1 MRISDLATELKITQ
15 DKILAKLKTLK
26 LKAKGE
32 ALELNAVVE
41 IVLRDEFAKEGIVSS
56 KKRADADDD
65 GDGKK
70 KSKVS
75 KAGKAAKKSKDAKGK
90 DEKTTKKTKAK
101 EKSAKEKAVSS
112 KADKV
117 KTKDVEIQEPEA
129 KKEAP
134 VEVKSVKKVVE
145 EPKPVVV
152 PVVEKP
158 KEIIPV
164 AVKPVPE
171 PVVVPKP
178 VVPAP
183 IVSHIPAAPVSA
195 PAAASSVSNI
205 ILAKKKVT
213 KSLEPFVTVKPLLKK
228 RRRPES
234 GHGAY
239 AHPRADM
246 RGESAVVQDAPV
258 IPVADG
264 PLVDIE
270 IKVPISVK
278 DLSVRLNQKTST
290 ILKQLMSIGIFANI
304 NQNLGEDIVRKLS
317 QDFGFNLLLIKTQEE
332 QLVQDH
338 KKEQENPDLL
348 KPRAPVVTFMGHVD
362 HGKTSLLDRIRSA
375 AVADKEHG
383 GITQHIGAY
392 SVTLPKGTITFL
404 DTPGHEAFTAMRA
417 RGAHITDLVVL
428 VVAADEGIMPQTE
441 EAIDHA
447 RAANV
452 PIIVALNKIDRKN
465 SDPEKVKKQ
474 LADHDLLPEDWGGK
488 TVVVGV
494 SAVTGAG
501 MDDLLDMIL
510 LEAEVLELKANYDK
524 KASGIV
530 VESHLS
536 RGRGSI
542 ATLIVQ
548 GGVLR
553 EGDFVV
559 VGPHYGKIK
568 AMFDD
573 LGRPLKEAGPSKPVE
588 VLGLSHVP
596 DAGEMFYVIEDEK
609 QARDITFVRSEKLKE
624 QRLSSQT
631 RITLEDISTNI
642 QQGVVKEL
650 NVILKADVHGS
661 LGAVRDSLLKI
672 PSDEVKVK
680 FIHAGVGE
688 VNMSDVL
695 LAKASNA
702 IIIAFNIG
710 VDAKAR
716 EEVENTGVDVR
727 KYRIIYDAVND
738 LRLALEGML
747 APKLKR
753 KFLGRV
759 EIRQVMKLTKSGIV
773 AGCYVQKGKVKSRAA
788 IEVMRNGEIA
798 FTGIIGSL
806 KRFKDDVKEVGEGF
820 ECGITINNFTAIEIG
835 DIIEAIEVE
844 EIARKLE

>member
-1 MRISDLATELKITQ
+1 MRISDLATELKITE
-15 DKILAKLKTLK
+15 DKVLAKLKTLK

-32 ALELNAVVE
+32 AQELNAVVE
-41 IVLRDEFAKEGIVSS
+41 IVLRDEFAKEGIVSIN
-56 KKRADADDD
+56 KPPILDDD
-65 GDGKK
+65 DDVKKKK
-70 KSKVS
+70 KSSKSKETTKKPKAVKEKEDKPKTS
-75 KAGKAAKKSKDAKGK
+75 KKAKKEADVPVKAGKA
-90 DEKTTKKTKAK
+90 KTKEA
-101 EKSAKEKAVSS
+101 ELE
-112 KADKV
+112 D
-117 KTKDVEIQEPEA
+117 EQEAP
-129 KKEAP
+129 AP
-134 VEVKSVKKVVE
+134 VEIKSVKKPVE
-145 EPKPVVV
+145 EPKPVTAP
-152 PVVEKP
+152 PVAEKP
-158 KEIIPV
+158 KEAPV
-164 AVKPVPE
+164 AVKTPE
-171 PVVVPKP
+171 P
-178 VVPAP
+178 
-183 IVSHIPAAPVSA
+183 IVAKPAATPPPAVPQQSIPTPVQ
-195 PAAASSVSNI
+195 NI
-205 ILAKKKVT
+205 IPVKKKVT
-213 KSLEPFVTVKPLLKK
+213 KSAEPFITVKPLVKK
-228 RRRPES
+228 RRRPMGPEPGYGSHGHARSEMRTES
-234 GHGAY
+234 SLT
-239 AHPRADM
+239 D
-246 RGESAVVQDAPV
+246 SSAPV
-258 IPVADG
+258 LPAAGG

-278 DLSVRLNQKTST
+278 DLSVRLNQKTNT
-290 ILKQLMSIGIFANI
+290 ILKQLMSSGIFANI
-304 NQNLGEDIVRKLS
+304 NQTLGEDIVRKLS
-317 QDFGFNLLLIKTQEE
+317 QDFGFNLLLVKTQEE

-348 KPRAPVVTFMGHVD
+348 KSRAPVVTFMGHVD

-488 TVVVGV
+488 TIVVGV
-494 SAVTGAG
+494 SAMTGAG
-501 MDDLLDMIL
+501 IDDLLDMIL

-524 KASGIV
+524 KANGIV

-536 RGRGSI
+536 RGRGTI

-573 LGRPLKEAGPSKPVE
+573 LGRPLKDAGPSKPVE
-588 VLGLSHVP
+588 VLGLPEVP

-609 QARDITFVRSEKLKE
+609 QARDITFARSEKLKE
-624 QRLSSQT
+624 LRLSSQT
-631 RITLEDISTNI
+631 RITLEDLSTNI
-642 QQGVVKEL
+642 QKGVVKEL

-672 PSDEVKVK
+672 PSDEVKIK
-680 FIHAGVGE
+680 FIHAAVGE

-759 EIRQVMKLTKSGIV
+759 EIRQVMKLSKSGIV
-773 AGCYVQKGKVKSRAA
+773 AGCYVQKGKVRSRAS
-788 IEVMRNGEIA
+788 IEVLRNGEIA

-820 ECGITINNFTAIEIG
+820 ECGIVINNFTAIEVG
-835 DIIEAIEVE
+835 DIIEAFEVE
-844 EIARKLE
+844 EIARKL

>member
-1 MRISDLATELKITQ
+1 MRISDLAIELKITE

-32 ALELNAVVE
+32 TQELNIVVE
-41 IVLRDEFAKEGIVSS
+41 SVLRDEFAKEGIVSS
-56 KKRADADDD
+56 KKRVDLDDD
-65 GDGKK
+65 DDVKK
-70 KSKVS
+70 KPKSSKVKKS
-75 KAGKAAKKSKDAKGK
+75 VPETAKKSKTVKSK
-90 DEKTTKKTKAK
+90 EEKTAKASKTKEKPAK
-101 EKSAKEKAVSS
+101 ETAVSS
-112 KADKV
+112 KADKA
-117 KTKDVEIQEPEA
+117 KTKDIAVQPEV

-134 VEVKSVKKVVE
+134 VEIKSIKKVVE
-145 EPKPVVV
+145 EPKPVVL
-152 PVVEKP
+152 PVVEKS
-158 KEIIPV
+158 KEIPS
-164 AVKPVPE
+164 AVIKPVSE
-171 PVVVPKP
+171 PVVPKLA
-178 VVPAP
+178 VQTSV
-183 IVSHIPAAPVSA
+183 VSHVVTA
-195 PAAASSVSNI
+195 PASNI
-205 ILAKKKVT
+205 PLAKRKVT

-228 RRRPES
+228 RRRPMGPES
-234 GHGAY
+234 GHGA
-239 AHPRADM
+239 HGSQRGDS
-246 RGESAVVQDAPV
+246 RGEASVAQDLPV
-258 IPVADG
+258 LPVADG

-338 KKEQENPDLL
+338 MKEQENPDLL

-488 TVVVGV
+488 TIVVGV

-501 MDDLLDMIL
+501 IGDLLDMIL

-553 EGDFVV
+553 EGQFVV

-568 AMFDD
+568 AMFSD
-573 LGRPLKEAGPSKPVE
+573 LGKPIKEAGPSMPVE
-588 VLGLSHVP
+588 VLGLSEVP
-596 DAGEMFYVIEDEK
+596 DAGELFYVIEDEK

-624 QRLSSQT
+624 QRLGAQT

-680 FIHAGVGE
+680 FIHAAVGD

-702 IIIAFNIG
+702 IILAFNVS

-759 EIRQVMKLTKSGIV
+759 EIRQVMKITKSGIV

-788 IEVMRNGEIA
+788 IEIMRNGEIA
-798 FTGIIGSL
+798 FTGTIGSL

-820 ECGITINNFTAIEIG
+820 ECGITIGNYTAIEVG
-835 DIIEAIEVE
+835 DIIEAFEVE
-844 EIARKLE
+844 EIARKL